1 MAKEKIIEIKTG
13 PAVKSIQD
21 LKNNISA
28 YKDKLKD
35 LEIGSKE
42 YQDTLVSLQENQAA
56 LRNAMYGTTASMEE
70 LTKAS
75 KGLTADFGDLDQVLA
90 QTSEK
95 VSDGATSYN
104 ELVRVMAQL
113 KEAWRSTTDETERS
127 KLGEAINSVND
138 RLKGLDET
146 VGVFGRN
153 VGNYIGAVD
162 HLTQGLASMGGGASR
177 LVGPLKNVTTGLKT
191 MSATPAVAILG
202 ILATVL
208 QKVIDAMHS
217 GEENTNA
224 LTKALAPFQAIGDAV
239 TRMLQGMAKA
249 LVPVVE
255 WFGKLTSAIFGNN
268 KAAEE
273 RLKLAEQE
281 AALAQSQRE
290 NLVKNA
296 EAERDIAELR
306 AKASEKDKYTASER
320 LAFLE
325 EAGRKEAEIADRA
338 RKEAEDAYI
347 AMKTKLSLTKSTKEE
362 LDALA
367 RAEADM
373 IKADTAY
380 YNTLR
385 TINSGITSA
394 RKEEAKSARDAAKAV
409 KDAATAKINAE
420 KEYLQQLLGI
430 VKDGS
435 DSQLAIQ
442 NEIAARERDKAK
454 AEARQKITDRKELD
468 RSLALIDKSYL
479 VQLQKNQQE
488 HDNKMLAESQLA
500 IANRRDAF
508 QRGSVEYAAIQVEYA
523 KAVRDGMRRQMDETD
538 AEFKARRMESQRAVI
553 EAQAA
558 LNDAVLK
565 ETTDGLKAQMAAVRE
580 GSVEQLQLALQV
592 AKAELDGIYQG
603 IDESLDEFNARR
615 LGKEKEVSAAET
627 SIREAEIERDRTI
640 LEQRIAT
647 MQEGSLEYLAAAVEQ
662 KQFELDTLHQL
673 EDESDE
679 AFRLRQLEAE
689 KAHSEALKNLW
700 KGRVNV
706 VQQASSA
713 MSGLLDSIAD
723 ALEANTEGNLK
734 EAEKA
739 KNLRI
744 ASATIEM
751 LTGAV
756 GAFAQAAGTIP
767 PPYGPILGAIN
778 AAAVVATGIANI
790 AKIKSQKISTGSAS
804 SQTPTVPASVDAP
817 TVTPTVREVRNITG
831 ASEEERLDRMASDQ
845 RVYILSSDLEAD
857 ANSRHVAVAETTF

>member
-13 PAVKSIQD
+13 SAIKNIQD
-21 LKNNISA
+21 LKNNISE
-28 YKDKLKD
+28 YKKQLAALD
-35 LEIGSKE
+35 IGTNE
-42 YQDTLVSLQENQAA
+42 YQRTLKSLQENQAA
-56 LRNAMYGTTASMEE
+56 LRNAMYGTTASMKDVMDAATAANVTFDNQNKLVKEDTLSYNALVRE
-70 LTKAS
+70 LDILK
-75 KGLTADFGDLDQVLA
+75 Q
-90 QTSEK
+90 QWR
-95 VSDGATSYN
+95 ATSN
-104 ELVRVMAQL
+104 A
-113 KEAWRSTTDETERS
+113 AERADIG
-127 KLGEAINSVND
+127 KRIQTVND
-138 RLKGLDET
+138 KLKTLDSS

-162 HLTQGLASMGGGASR
+162 HLTQGLTSMGGGAAR
-177 LVGPLKNVTTGLKT
+177 IVQPLKNVTMGLKT

-202 ILATVL
+202 VLATVL
-208 QKVIDAMHS
+208 SKIIEALKS
-217 GEENTNA
+217 SEENTVGLA
-224 LTKALAPFQAIGDAV
+224 KAMAPLQAIGDAF
-239 TRMLQGMAKA
+239 TKTLQAMGKA
-249 LVPVVE
+249 IVWVVDQ
-255 WFGKLTSAIFGNN
+255 FGKLTQAIIGTTDAM
-268 KAAEE
+268 KERQKIAEDE
-273 RLKLAEQE
+273 AELAKR
-281 AALAQSQRE
+281 QRE
-290 NLVKNA
+290 NIIANA
-296 EAERDIAELR
+296 EAERDVAELR
-306 AKASEKDKYTASER
+306 AKSSQKDKYTATER
-320 LAFLE
+320 LAYLE
-325 EAGRKEAEIADRA
+325 EAGRLEAEIAQRA
-338 RKEAEDAYI
+338 FEDAKAAYEIQKAKNSLTESTAEAKQKEAEAYA
-347 AMKTKLSLTKSTKEE
+347 AMV
-362 LDALA
+362 
-367 RAEADM
+367 RAE
-373 IKADTAY
+373 TAY
-380 YNTLR
+380 YQQIR
-385 TINSGITSA
+385 TINTGVYRA
-394 RKEEAKSARDAAKAV
+394 RQEEERAARDAAKAV

-430 VKDGS
+430 VRDGS

-442 NEIAARERDKAK
+442 NKIAAKERDKSK
-454 AEARQKITDRKELD
+454 ADARQKITDREELD
-468 RSLALIDKSYL
+468 RSLSLIDKAYQ
-479 VQLQKNQQE
+479 VQLEKNQQE
-488 HDNKMLAESQLA
+488 HDNKVLAEEQLA

-508 QRGSVEYAAIQVEYA
+508 QRGSVEYAAVQVEYA
-523 KAVRDGMRRQMDETD
+523 KVARDGMRRQMDETD
-538 AEFKARRMESQRAVI
+538 AEFKARQLESQRAVV

-565 ETTDGLKAQMAAVRE
+565 ETTDGLKAQMAALRE
-580 GSVEQLQLALQV
+580 GSVEQLQVALQL
-592 AKAELDGIYQG
+592 AKSELDGIYQG

-615 LGKEKEVSAAET
+615 LEKEKAVVSAET
-627 SIREAEIERDRTI
+627 AIREAEIERDRTI

-700 KGRVNV
+700 KGRVSV

-723 ALEANTEGNLK
+723 ALEANTEDNKK

-790 AKIKSQKISTGSAS
+790 AKIKSQKISTTGSS
-804 SQTPTVPASVDAP
+804 SQTPSVPASVDAP

-857 ANSRHVAVAETTF
+857 ANARQVAVAETTF